1 MQQKLYVYIDPI
13 NIKFPGFSIIAKRIV
28 EYIPN
33 SEIIDNL
40 SKCDKSD
47 YILPMGIVAGLN
59 ILKKGYRCD
68 SIFFVDALTL
78 GFKST
83 IKFSWKYSSIF
94 KKSCIFDIL
103 RLIKY
108 VPLERKI
115 VHRYKK
121 VIVVS
126 SHDQAYLEKRYRMSN
141 FYTVQNGVA
150 LPPKTCIKNKKFE
163 YTLGLL
169 HYWGCGALVEI
180 DWFVKT
186 YLPRLKMKYP
196 QLKVVAAGR
205 GADDSVKEYFKK
217 NQIIFM
223 GEVDNLCDFFNSID
237 IYITTVRKECGILN
251 KVLDAFAHKKIVLGL
266 EHNMYPF
273 PSIKNAYLTYHNYQ
287 ECEDAI
293 KYIAA
298 NREDVEQKTLIA
310 YKYVQEQHN
319 WEKNMK
325 LLEQIINADYE

>member
-47 YILPMGIVAGLN
+47 CILPMGIVAGLN
-59 ILKKGYRCD
+59 VLKNGYRCD
-68 SIFFVDALTL
+68 TIFLVDALTL

-83 IKFSWKYSSIF
+83 IKFNWKYEPIF
-94 KKSCIFDIL
+94 KKFCVFDIL

-108 VPLERKI
+108 IPLERKI
-115 VHRYKK
+115 VHRYKN

-126 SHDQAYLEKRYRMSN
+126 SHDQVYLEQHYKASN
-141 FYTVQNGVA
+141 FYTVSNGVT
-150 LPPKTCIKNKKFE
+150 LPPIGCIKNKNFE

-169 HYWGCGALVEI
+169 HYWGCGALVEV

-186 YLPRLKMKYP
+186 YLPKLRIQYP

-217 NQIIFM
+217 HQIIFM

-237 IYITTVRKECGILN
+237 IYITTVRKEAGILN

-273 PSIKNAYLTYHNYQ
+273 SSIKNAYLTYHNYQ
-287 ECEDAI
+287 ECEAAI
-293 KYIAA
+293 SYIAH
-298 NREDVEQKTLIA
+298 NREDVEQKTLTA
-310 YKYVQEQHN
+310 YRYVQEHHN
-319 WEKNMK
+319 WRKNME
-325 LLEQIINADYE
+325 LLKQIVKVDYE